1 MSTLFGWKFEESQDR
16 SEQNLQSF
24 TTAENDDGSTIVG
37 SAGVYGTYLNLET
50 NFQNES
56 DLLARYRSMIM
67 QPECELAVDE
77 IVNEAIVAN
86 RKAYPVH
93 IDLDNLEDYSEM
105 ICQKISDEF
114 YSVLDI
120 LNFKYVGYEIFRRW
134 FVDGRLFFHVMID
147 VEKPQRGIVEARL
160 IDPFKIKK
168 VRQRKG
174 ADADQKISVGPQ
186 EIQLNL
192 DFEEFYMY
200 SESGVFTQ
208 DSYSQNTDQRNV
220 LKIAPESIVYTTS
233 GLLDERRT
241 TVISYLHKA
250 FRPLNQIRMLEDAS
264 IIHRLSRAPSRRI
277 FYVDVGN
284 LPAAKARQYL
294 QTLKDQYRNKMV
306 YDSKTGMLR
315 DDRKFQTMLEDY
327 WMPRRNGCFDLS
339 TKISLLDGRN
349 VELGQLIVEHK
360 AGKENW
366 TYSVDQKGHVVP
378 GLISWAGVTR
388 NDAEVLDVHLDNGEI
403 ITATP
408 DHKFILRNGER
419 IEASNLTEGSSLMP
433 FNTKMKAV
441 SPNNQTKEYLQVQHN
456 DTEKYE
462 FVHRAVSEFINRP
475 QEKTEVIHHI
485 DLDRFNNTPS
495 NLKIMDRNEHIELH
509 SKLGKRNW
517 EVADVKTW
525 KKNLSIS
532 GKTFFQTE
540 AGEKRRKE
548 ISTFNQTC
556 EAVWKGLEAGREI
569 VRQMRADDRK
579 TMTNEEWLN
588 KWYPKRATQG
598 ANGSKTAAEKL
609 AWLKEND
616 PEQYQKEC
624 AKHDAGSKQRA
635 FEKYYKF
642 IQLSKIIEIVR
653 QEVSANPRV
662 SNQALIVAIQ
672 QEYSQLS
679 LETVRKFISSHG
691 YNSISELIIRNCD
704 ENLIV
709 QKRKEKATVAQNHTV
724 VKVVRRTDRMDVG
737 TLTIDGEHQYHDY
750 HNFALSS
757 GIFVMN
763 SATTEIDTLSG
774 DEGGF
779 TQLDELE
786 YFQRQLFRSLNVPI
800 SRMQP
805 DSGFSLGRA
814 SEISREEYKFLRFV
828 ERLRSRFSN
837 LFVDL
842 LKKQLILKNIISLK
856 QWDDIKDQ
864 IQFTY
869 DQDSNFN
876 ALKSLEVLTEKMNAL
891 RDAEEYRGKY
901 FSANYIRKNI
911 LFMTDEEIEKI
922 EEEISEEK
930 YDPRFAPQEGEPG
943 FGMGAGGMGGG
954 GMGGDL
960 FGGGMGG
967 ADTGV
972 GPTPGDGMVNDLGG
986 GGGGASGGA
995 GGSTPVDNI
1004 GGV

>member
-1 MSTLFGWKFEESQDR
+1 MATLFGWKFEEQQTR
-16 SEQNLQSF
+16 EETNLQAFSPPDF
-24 TTAENDDGSTIVG
+24 DDGSAVVG
-37 SAGVYGTYLNLET
+37 AAGVYGTYLNLDNTFT
-50 NFQNES
+50 NEF
-56 DLLARYRSMIM
+56 DLMARYRAMSM
-67 QPECELAVDE
+67 QPECELAIDE
-77 IVNEAIVAN
+77 IVNESITSG
-86 RKAYPVH
+86 RKSYPVS
-93 IDLDNLEDYSEM
+93 IELDYLEDYSEM
-105 ICQKISDEF
+105 LKEKIGDAF
-114 YSVLDI
+114 YELMDK
-120 LNFKYVGYEIFRRW
+120 LNFKYMGYEIFRKW
-134 FVDGRLFFHVMID
+134 FIDGRLFYQTLID
-147 VEKPQRGIVEARL
+147 VKNPQKGILELRP

-168 VRQRKG
+168 IRERKKTEEETTRIG
-174 ADADQKISVGPQ
+174 MDEIKINQQYNEYYLYSETGVFNLETEGDRKNILKISP
-186 EIQLNL
+186 
-192 DFEEFYMY
+192 D
-200 SESGVFTQ
+200 
-208 DSYSQNTDQRNV
+208 
-220 LKIAPESIVYTTS
+220 SIVYVNS
-233 GLLDERRT
+233 GLLDERRKN
-241 TVISYLHKA
+241 VVSYLHKA
-250 FRPLNQIRMLEDAS
+250 FRPMNQIRMLEDAA
-264 IIHRLSRAPSRRI
+264 IIYRLSRAPSRRV

-284 LPAAKARQYL
+284 LPKAKAEQYMHSL
-294 QTLKDQYRNKMV
+294 MSQYRNKMV
-306 YDSKTGMLR
+306 YDSKTGQLR
-315 DDRKFQTMLEDY
+315 DDRKFQAMLEDY

-408 DHKFILRNGER
+408 DHKFILRNGQR

-433 FNTKMKAV
+433 FNTKRKAV
-441 SPNNQTKEYLQVQHN
+441 SPNDRTKEYLQVQHN

-462 FVHRAVSEFINRP
+462 FVHRAVSEFMNRP

-485 DLDRFNNTPS
+485 DLNRFNNTPS
-495 NLKIMDRNEHIELH
+495 NLKIMDRNGHIRLH
-509 SKLGKRNW
+509 SKLGKNNW
-517 EVADVKTW
+517 KVADVKTW
-525 KKNLSIS
+525 RKNLSIS

-540 AGEKRRKE
+540 AGEKRKKE
-548 ISTFNQTC
+548 ISAFNQTC
-556 EAVWKGLEAGREI
+556 EAVWKGLELGREI

-579 TMTNEEWLN
+579 IMTNEEWLN
-588 KWYPKRATQG
+588 KWYPKRATQA
-598 ANGSKTAAEKL
+598 ANGSKAAAEKL

-616 PEQYQKEC
+616 PEQYQKQC
-624 AKHDAGSKQRA
+624 AKHDSGSKQRA
-635 FEKYYKF
+635 FEKYYKSV
-642 IQLSKIIEIVR
+642 QLLKIIEIVR
-653 QEVSANPRV
+653 QEIAANPRV
-662 SNQALIVAIQ
+662 SNQHLIVAIQ
-672 QEYSQLS
+672 KQYPQLS

-691 YNSISELIIRNCD
+691 YNSISELIVRNCD
-704 ENLIV
+704 ESLIV

>member
-1 MSTLFGWKFEESQDR
+1 MATLFGWKFEDPKKE
-16 SEQNLQSF
+16 EKEELQTFS
-24 TTAENDDGSTIVG
+24 TPEADDGASYTAT
-37 SAGVYGTYLNLET
+37 SGVFGTFLPSDSG
-50 NFQNES
+50 FHNEF
-56 DLLARYRSMIM
+56 DLIARYRSMVM
-67 QPECELAVDE
+67 HPECELAVDE
-77 IVNEAIVAN
+77 IVNESIVSG
-86 RKAYPVH
+86 RKNSSVS
-93 IDLDNLEDYSEM
+93 IELDYLEDISEM
-105 ICQKISDEF
+105 LKERIRNEF
-114 YSVLDI
+114 DYLLEK
-120 LNFKYVGYEIFRRW
+120 LNFKYNGYEIFRRW
-134 FVDGRLFFHVMID
+134 FVDGRLYYHVIID
-147 VEKPQRGIVEARL
+147 HNNTQKGIVELRTL
-160 IDPFKIKK
+160 DPFKIKK
-168 VRQRKG
+168 IREKKENE
-174 ADADQKISVGPQ
+174 QKIQIGQ
-186 EIQLNL
+186 DELIINQQYHEYFL
-192 DFEEFYMY
+192 Y
-200 SESGVFTQ
+200 SDTGIDPGKNASTLHDSGNQ
-208 DSYSQNTDQRNV
+208 KNV
-220 LKIAPESIVYTTS
+220 LKIAPETIAYVNS

-241 TVISYLHKA
+241 SVISYLHKA
-250 FRPLNQIRMLEDAS
+250 FRALNQVRMLEDAS
-264 IIHRLSRAPSRRI
+264 IIYRLSRAPSRRV

-284 LPAAKARQYL
+284 LPKAKAEQYMYSL
-294 QTLKDQYRNKMV
+294 MNQYRNKMV
-306 YDSKTGMLR
+306 YDSKTGTMK

-433 FNTKMKAV
+433 FNTKRKAV

-509 SKLGKRNW
+509 SKLGKKNW
-517 EVADVKTW
+517 EVADVKKW

-532 GKTFFQTE
+532 GKAFFQTK

-548 ISTFNQTC
+548 ISAFNQTC
-556 EAVWKGLEAGREI
+556 EAVWKGLELGREI

-579 TMTNEEWLN
+579 VMTNEEWLN

-598 ANGSKTAAEKL
+598 ANGSKAAAEKL

-616 PEQYQKEC
+616 VEQYQKEC
-624 AKHDAGSKQRA
+624 AKHDSGSKQRA
-635 FEKYYKF
+635 FEKYYKSV
-642 IQLSKIIEIVR
+642 QLSKIIEIVR
-653 QEVSANPRV
+653 QEIVANSRV
-662 SNQALIVAIQ
+662 SNQHLITAIQ
-672 QEYSQLS
+672 KQYPQLS
-679 LETVRKFISSHG
+679 LGTVRKFISSHG
-691 YNSISELIIRNCD
+691 YNSISELIVRNCD
-704 ENLIV
+704 ESLIV
-709 QKRKEKATVAQNHTV
+709 QKRKEKAAIAQNHTV

-763 SATTEIDTLSG
+763 SATTEIDTIQGS
-774 DEGGF
+774 EANF

-805 DSGFSLGRA
+805 ESGFSLGRA
-814 SEISREEYKFLRFV
+814 SEISREEYKFLRFI
-828 ERLRSRFSN
+828 ERLRNRFSM
-837 LFVDL
+837 LFIEL
-842 LKKQLILKNIISLK
+842 LKKQLVLKNIMSLK
-856 QWDDIKDQ
+856 QWEEIKSK
-864 IQFTY
+864 IHFVF

-876 ALKSLEVLTEKMNAL
+876 SLKNLELLSEKMNVL
-891 RDAEEYRGKY
+891 REAEEYRGKY
-901 FSANYIRKNI
+901 FSANYIRKEI
-911 LFMTDEEIEKI
+911 LAQTDEDIERIDDEI
-922 EEEISEEK
+922 EEER
-930 YDPRFAPQEGEPG
+930 YDSK
-943 FGMGAGGMGGG
+943 FGMQQGEDGMGGE
-954 GMGGDL
+954 MGGG
-960 FGGGMGG
+960 FGGGDAFGGLGPEPAGG
-967 ADTGV
+967 APLGA
-972 GPTPGDGMVNDLGG
+972 TPEEGGMENDL
-986 GGGGASGGA
+986 APEPID
-995 GGSTPVDNI
+995 TTINP
-1004 GGV
+1004 GV

>member
-1 MSTLFGWKFEESQDR
+1 MSTLFGWKFQESQDR
-16 SEQNLQSF
+16 TEQNLQSF
-24 TTAENDDGSTIVG
+24 TPPENDDGSTVVG

-67 QPECELAVDE
+67 QPECELAVEE

-86 RKAYPVH
+86 RKSYPVH

-114 YSVLDI
+114 YTVLDI

-147 VEKPQRGIVEARL
+147 VEKPQRGIVETRL

-192 DFEEFYMY
+192 EFEEFYMY
-200 SESGVFTQ
+200 SESGVLSQ

-327 WMPRRNGCFDLS
+327 WMPRRNG
-339 TKISLLDGRN
+339 
-349 VELGQLIVEHK
+349 
-360 AGKENW
+360 
-366 TYSVDQKGHVVP
+366 
-378 GLISWAGVTR
+378 
-388 NDAEVLDVHLDNGEI
+388 
-403 ITATP
+403 
-408 DHKFILRNGER
+408 
-419 IEASNLTEGSSLMP
+419 
-433 FNTKMKAV
+433 
-441 SPNNQTKEYLQVQHN
+441 
-456 DTEKYE
+456 
-462 FVHRAVSEFINRP
+462 
-475 QEKTEVIHHI
+475 
-485 DLDRFNNTPS
+485 
-495 NLKIMDRNEHIELH
+495 
-509 SKLGKRNW
+509 
-517 EVADVKTW
+517 
-525 KKNLSIS
+525 
-532 GKTFFQTE
+532 
-540 AGEKRRKE
+540 
-548 ISTFNQTC
+548 
-556 EAVWKGLEAGREI
+556 
-569 VRQMRADDRK
+569 
-579 TMTNEEWLN
+579 
-588 KWYPKRATQG
+588 
-598 ANGSKTAAEKL
+598 
-609 AWLKEND
+609 
-616 PEQYQKEC
+616 
-624 AKHDAGSKQRA
+624 
-635 FEKYYKF
+635 
-642 IQLSKIIEIVR
+642 
-653 QEVSANPRV
+653 
-662 SNQALIVAIQ
+662 
-672 QEYSQLS
+672 
-679 LETVRKFISSHG
+679 
-691 YNSISELIIRNCD
+691 
-704 ENLIV
+704 
-709 QKRKEKATVAQNHTV
+709 
-724 VKVVRRTDRMDVG
+724 
-737 TLTIDGEHQYHDY
+737 
-750 HNFALSS
+750 
-757 GIFVMN
+757 

-805 DSGFSLGRA
+805 ESGFSLGRA
-814 SEISREEYKFLRFV
+814 SEISREEYKFLRFI

-837 LFVDL
+837 LFLDL

-922 EEEISEEK
+922 EEEIGEEK

-943 FGMGAGGMGGG
+943 FGMGMDGGMGGG

-967 ADTGV
+967 ADTGM
-972 GPTPGDGMVNDLGG
+972 GPSPGDGMVNDLGG
-986 GGGGASGGA
+986 GGGGASGG
-995 GGSTPVDNI
+995 GGSTPADTI